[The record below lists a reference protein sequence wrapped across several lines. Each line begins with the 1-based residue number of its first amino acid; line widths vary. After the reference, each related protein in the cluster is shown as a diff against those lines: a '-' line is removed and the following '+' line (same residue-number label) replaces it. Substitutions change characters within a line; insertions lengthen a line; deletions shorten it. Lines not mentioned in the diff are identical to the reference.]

1 MARPQT
7 RPSSLPVQVLDTLS
21 AMVSGP
27 PAPSWVLDEQELGL
41 PRKNM
46 EAGYSRS
53 GMYNGRPC
61 NNAQV
66 TNQSSAHAKS
76 KLKKASRH
84 LYGVRRHPAADILRL
99 CARSSPNRQAAT
111 AFPTSM
117 RPLRRLDLRL
127 RVKALPTRA
136 DAHAQARFLRVSLR
150 SAHPT
155 ALSARSLRPAL
166 EAHKT
171 HRQAAYMDLPLPAM
185 SISKPHLEPPTLAAR
200 RYFQDFGLAPCHS
213 DPMPLVEEAHS
224 VRLSL
229 QATGWLAETG
239 LAHFKASGLLRVL
252 PRLRT
257 MTSAHW
263 TTWAW

>member
-1 MARPQT
+1 MARPPT
-7 RPSSLPVQVLDTLS
+7 RPSSLPVQVLDILS
-21 AMVSGP
+21 AMASGLL
-27 PAPSWVLDEQELGL
+27 APSWVLDEQELGL
-41 PRKNM
+41 PRKNT
-46 EAGYSRS
+46 EAGYFRN

-84 LYGVRRHPAADILRL
+84 LYGVRRHPAAGILRL

-155 ALSARSLRPAL
+155 AL
-166 EAHKT
+166 
-171 HRQAAYMDLPLPAM
+171 
-185 SISKPHLEPPTLAAR
+185 
-200 RYFQDFGLAPCHS
+200 
-213 DPMPLVEEAHS
+213 
-224 VRLSL
+224 
-229 QATGWLAETG
+229 
-239 LAHFKASGLLRVL
+239 
-252 PRLRT
+252 
-257 MTSAHW
+257 
-263 TTWAW
+263 